1 MPLSLPQ
8 PPTSSDAEA
17 AVGDPDNRY
26 HVRFSDVSDGVT
38 EVESLGLI
46 LTEGTSIGFNVQMTS
61 PFSGQ
66 LGGQGNREDKDL
78 SRWTVRSQSEWRGG
92 RGQLTT
98 YGDTDRFHDSLADT
112 RFPRQVLLPPKVN
125 QISLATGTDPQNVPT
140 QTSTTGQM
148 RVSSEYSNSG
158 RTASNHEANATVE
171 LIPGSDPEYI
181 ADPIGVETSYT
192 DSVAG
197 AKYKYIGQSFTP
209 SASITLS
216 TVRLMLSK
224 NGARDVD
231 RTTISVRAD
240 NGESPNS
247 GPSGT
252 ILWTHALTTPER
264 AAITTTPTWYTFS
277 DTPVALTSGVKY
289 WILITHFFDGG
300 ISTSIGPAGYSGGAM
315 WIQERL
321 YVGAPDPVVSWPTD
335 REILFRINNGSTG
348 IDGALT
354 RVRLAQSFV
363 AASSKTTTSVRV
375 NIARVT
381 WAAGSVCSVNI
392 YSDSG
397 GSPNAIIGAT
407 GTITIPSDTNATWV
421 TVSMA
426 CALVNATTYW
436 LVITPNSSTFSN
448 NITLSWTGST
458 SVVGTSKY
466 STETSGSWGSWTAFS
481 QCQFHFGVTFSVQD
495 DLAGYDT
502 HDLVVTSRA
511 QSFTTDA
518 SVAVTPSK
526 VRLYLQLINWTGS
539 PTLQLGIYANSG
551 GLPTGAAIYS
561 ASLTQSTFSGQ
572 QAVLSANWVELAPG
586 APGALSLATKYWLV
600 LTPTSPTVG
609 DKVYVDWQMNTAG
622 AYAGGESAYKTVT
635 NGTGSWAAGTSGV
648 DGYFIINNG
657 TGSASAVT
665 VRPVRFGSGWYIAA
679 GVSIYKFNTSTSQ
692 LDLVYTAGATVTSLC
707 AFAGKIYAALGDS
720 TSMVESSTGAS
731 GSWSASAG
739 PKTWTYLRAY
749 NGYLYGAKSTG
760 GSGYLAYTSDGTT
773 WSSVTVANTA
783 VTLSDIVGF
792 QNEIIIA
799 STTGLYSLSSS
810 FVYQTADYSNE
821 QYAGNGI
828 NCLTWMADGRMY
840 VPIGQSLHAWDGVR
854 LTPVGLDLDE
864 GLPTDQQ
871 GHVSCLVGTRNFLF
885 ASVDGGLTARS
896 GVYAYNGKGW
906 HCLVQATAI
915 GKRIRSMG
923 LEQTTSSTNKPRL
936 WFFEDG
942 IPFYVEF
949 PDLTDNPNGYLDSAG
964 TGIAYQPTG
973 FVTSSW
979 MGGELSKVPKDFQSI
994 IVASTGLSTN
1004 VNADIFVEV
1013 DRSGY
1018 WLAAG
1023 TVTQSPSQELDL
1035 FAGQWSPLTVS
1046 LYGGFD
1052 ENTTT
1057 EIWVAE
1063 NTATA
1068 VTAGD
1073 FIRVNDEIV
1082 QVASV
1087 SHGVQINLVTPLS
1100 AAAAIGD
1107 TVYPSRPAGKEVRY
1121 KIVLNTDTP
1130 TSTPVIHRVS
1140 VKMQELLID
1149 KFRFTL
1155 NVRLEDNLRLRGSTA
1170 DAFPY
1175 TAAELRAQLYR
1186 WIKRLTPFYLT
1197 DPGGLIWRVKV
1208 AYASESGFTRTNAE
1222 SSGNW
1227 KSSMTIILDEV

>member
-26 HVRFSDVSDGVT
+26 HVKFSDVSDGVT
-38 EVESLGLI
+38 EIESLGLI

-112 RFPRQVLLPPKVN
+112 RFPRQILLPPKVN
-125 QISLATGTDPQNVPT
+125 QIALATGTDPQNVPT
-140 QTSTTGQM
+140 QSSTTGQM
-148 RVSSEYSNSG
+148 RISAEYSSSG
-158 RTASNHEANATVE
+158 RTASNHEASAAWTLV
-171 LIPGSDPEYI
+171 PSADPEYDV
-181 ADPIGVETSYT
+181 DPTGNDSAGWAGGSATRRHLFQKFVTTSGITATTVQLKLSDYTASAAGSAGLQVVICSNTTSGGLDTPNAVVWTHTITSPEDATLTSTPTWISFTGDTPLALTSSTKYWVGVFSNAARFVNVA
-192 DSVAG
+192 VAG
-197 AKYKYIGQSFTP
+197 AGYGQ
-209 SASITLS
+209 A
-216 TVRLMLSK
+216 M
-224 NGARDVD
+224 
-231 RTTISVRAD
+231 VRA
-240 NGESPNS
+240 
-247 GPSGT
+247 SGT
-252 ILWTHALTTPER
+252 GGPFTIEER
-264 AAITTTPTWYTFS
+264 Y
-277 DTPVALTSGVKY
+277 
-289 WILITHFFDGG
+289 
-300 ISTSIGPAGYSGGAM
+300 
-315 WIQERL
+315 
-321 YVGAPDPVVSWPTD
+321 TD
-335 REILFRINNGSTG
+335 REMLFRINGGTVG
-348 IDGALT
+348 TDGALT

-363 AASSKTTTSVRV
+363 SAESKTTTSVRV

-392 YSDSG
+392 YSNSA
-397 GSPNAIIGAT
+397 GSPNAIVGAT
-407 GTITIPSDTNATWV
+407 GTISIPSDTNAAWV

-426 CALVNATTYW
+426 CALTAGTTYW
-436 LVITPNSSTFSN
+436 LVITPNSSTFAN

-466 STETSGSWGSWTAFS
+466 STETSGSWGAWSAFT
-481 QCQFHFGVTFSVQD
+481 QCQFHFGITFSTVG

-518 SVAVTPSK
+518 SVAVTPTK

-561 ASLTQSTFSGQ
+561 VSLTQSTFTGQ
-572 QAVLSANWVELAPG
+572 QAVLSSNWVELAPG

-600 LTPTSPTVG
+600 LTPTAPTVG
-609 DKVYVDWQMNTAG
+609 DKVYVDWQMNSAG
-622 AYAGGESAYKTVT
+622 TYSGGETAYKTVT
-635 NGTGSWAAGTSGV
+635 NGTGSWAAGTAGV
-648 DGYFIINNG
+648 DAYFIINNG

-665 VRPVRFGSGWYIAA
+665 IRPVRFGTGWYIAA

-707 AFAGKIYAALGDS
+707 SFAGKLYAALGDS

-731 GSWSASAG
+731 GSWSATSG
-739 PKTWTYLRAY
+739 PKTYTYLRAY
-749 NGYLYGAKSTG
+749 NGYMYAANSTG
-760 GSGYLAYTSDGTT
+760 GSTSLAYFNGTT
-773 WSSVTVANTA
+773 WTSVTLANSA
-783 VTLSDIVGF
+783 VTISDIVGF
-792 QNEIIIA
+792 QNEIIIPT
-799 STTGLYSLSSS
+799 TTGLYSLSSS
-810 FVYQTADYSNE
+810 FVYQTSDYSNE
-821 QYAGNGI
+821 QYAGNGT

-1186 WIKRLTPFYLT
+1186 WIRRLTPFYLT

-1227 KSSMTIILDEV
+1227 KSSMTVVLDEV